1 MNRVKIV
8 GVVTL
13 MLFFM
18 TGIWL
23 IDLGSSTL
31 AIQKVVDVQL
41 VAKSLTITGTPNQV
55 YHIGLI
61 MCGICFYLL
70 SILFIFEVL
79 KKDANYT
86 EGEINH
92 EIENCGKRL
101 GE

>member
-1 MNRVKIV
+1 MKKVKIV
-8 GVVTL
+8 LVLTL

-41 VAKSLTITGTPNQV
+41 IAKSLTMTATPNQV

-61 MCGICFYLL
+61 MCGMTFYLL
-70 SILFIFEVL
+70 CIMFIFEVL
-79 KKDANYT
+79 KSED
-86 EGEINH
+86 
-92 EIENCGKRL
+92 
-101 GE
+101 